1 MSKKGAPSRRS
12 VESSARDSI
21 AEASVFRQC
30 TKCGESKPLT
40 EYYAHGYCLENGQ
53 QARKYDA
60 KCADCNRAESKIKNR
75 KYERKRKAEAKQER
89 KLASLANS
97 FLGVRL

>member
-12 VESSARDSI
+12 VELSARDSI
-21 AEASVFRQC
+21 AEASVFKRC

-40 EYYAHGYCLENGQ
+40 EYYAHGYCLENGK
-53 QARKYDA
+53 QAHKYDS
-60 KCADCNRAESKIKNR
+60 KCSDCERAESKVKNR
-75 KYERKRKAEAKQER
+75 KYERLKKTKAVEEKELTA
-89 KLASLANS
+89 LANS